1 MSKRLNHKNTF
12 VIDGTS
18 ELGKEIVK
26 SFLLE
31 NATVIVP
38 AKSADELDILK
49 KHVEEIKTG
58 HLITF
63 LTDVSDFN
71 KATDVSEIIREIY
84 GQIDLT
90 VAVMENEDDDDFFLT
105 GLKISEIQK
114 TIQNNITTCLI
125 CSQIFL
131 NHLGN
136 PKCTFITITNESKQS
151 KTNPVSKLLS
161 NIQDCIAKMI
171 GEETSKIKA
180 RYFHLF
186 IDKQKNCNA
195 STSLISQQII
205 TIFLN
210 NKTAKNETII
220 HI

>member
-1 MSKRLNHKNTF
+1 
-12 VIDGTS
+12 
-18 ELGKEIVK
+18 
-26 SFLLE
+26 
-31 NATVIVP
+31 
-38 AKSADELDILK
+38 
-49 KHVEEIKTG
+49 
-58 HLITF
+58 
-63 LTDVSDFN
+63 LTDISDFN

-90 VAVMENEDDDDFFLT
+90 VAVMENEDDNDLFLT

-136 PKCTFITITNESKQS
+136 PKCTFITITNESKL
-151 KTNPVSKLLS
+151 KTNPISKLLS

-186 IDKQKNCNA
+186 INKHKNCNA
-195 STSLISQQII
+195 NTSLISQQII